1 MSDDDNVR
9 DEDELGEN
17 TFSSLDFEAEDV
29 DDVDPAVLGAVDPL
43 ALDADVVGAIIE
55 DPLDMENED
64 IDDDADD
71 LDDGFSEF
79 NDYEE

>member
-17 TFSSLDFEAEDV
+17 TFGSLDFESDIE
-29 DDVDPAVLGAVDPL
+29 DDVEGSAD
-43 ALDADVVGAIIE
+43 ALDADIE
-55 DPLDMENED
+55 DPLLADPLED
-64 IDDDADD
+64 EGLADEEDEDEDDI
-71 LDDGFSEF
+71 DDGFSEF

>member
-1 MSDDDNVR
+1 M
-9 DEDELGEN
+9 
-17 TFSSLDFEAEDV
+17 DFEAEDIE
-29 DDVDPAVLGAVDPL
+29 DVDPAVLGVVDPL
-43 ALDADVVGAIIE
+43 ALDADVVGTIAE

-64 IDDDADD
+64 VDDADD